1 MLVHIGNSVGATSPE
16 RIGDMSNRFMM
27 ALNARMLAG
36 LDRKLAQIAAKRT
49 PAVAKPTAKTA
60 AAKPKPVSRGAR
72 LRQAESEV
80 QAAKPRDRRLC
91 WSDMQTD

>member
-60 AAKPKPVSRGAR
+60 AAKT
-72 LRQAESEV
+72 
-80 QAAKPRDRRLC
+80 AAK
-91 WSDMQTD
+91 TAAAKAAEK